1 VLLWGFD
8 LGVIGCERN
17 NANCFVFVVH
27 QPITEIR
34 ELAEAVTEFASRA
47 AQKVRKQHSLAAQV
61 LCFIRTSPFRS
72 DPQYS
77 RSVTVPLRRPSADT
91 ALIVGAALAGLKAIY
106 RPGFKMTKAGVM
118 LLGLQTDSVGQ
129 QELALEDDDVVGRS
143 HLMAVVDGL
152 NLRYGRGTVIMGSAG
167 VAGDRRVWSMKQE
180 RRTPA
185 YTTDSRDLA
194 VARA

>member
-27 QPITEIR
+27 QPITQLH

-47 AQKVRKQHSLAAQV
+47 CEKLRKQHRLAAQV

-77 RSVTVPLRRPSADT
+77 RSITVPLRRPSADS
-91 ALIVGAALAGLKAIY
+91 ALIIGAALAGLKAIY
-106 RPGFKMTKAGVM
+106 RPGFKMAKAGV
-118 LLGLQTDSVGQ
+118 LLLDLQSDSVEQ
-129 QELALEDDDVVGRS
+129 HELALEDDDDVGRS
-143 HLMAVVDGL
+143 HLMEALDDL
-152 NLRYGRGTVIMGSAG
+152 NLRYGRGTVTMASAG
-167 VAGDRRVWSMKQE
+167 VAGDRRAWSMKQE